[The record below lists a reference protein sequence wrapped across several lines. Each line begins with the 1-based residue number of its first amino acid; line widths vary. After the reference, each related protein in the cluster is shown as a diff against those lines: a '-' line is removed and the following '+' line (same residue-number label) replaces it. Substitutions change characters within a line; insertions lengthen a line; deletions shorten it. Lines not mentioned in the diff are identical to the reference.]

1 VDAERQNG
9 GKNTTKARG
18 ELVKQKTRA
27 ALSYYIH
34 PTFMMMVN
42 TILTATISLQFSQ
55 VYLHIRIYSQ
65 GEQMNVNL
73 ELEITQLHAEI
84 CAGLADPN
92 RILIL
97 YELSQS
103 PRNVTELSTNLKMP
117 QPLVSRHLKILRE
130 RGMVIPKRHG
140 TVIQYTLADDRL
152 IQALDL
158 LRAVMRDGLAKRAEL
173 VEALA

>member
-1 VDAERQNG
+1 
-9 GKNTTKARG
+9 
-18 ELVKQKTRA
+18 
-27 ALSYYIH
+27 
-34 PTFMMMVN
+34 
-42 TILTATISLQFSQ
+42 
-55 VYLHIRIYSQ
+55 
-65 GEQMNVNL
+65 MNANL
-73 ELEITQLHAEI
+73 ESEITQLHAEI

-103 PRNVTELSTNLKMP
+103 PHNVTELSTNLKMP
-117 QPLVSRHLKILRE
+117 QPLVSRHLKVLRE
-130 RGMVIPKRHG
+130 RGMVIPKRKG
-140 TVIQYTLADDRL
+140 TVIEYTLADERL